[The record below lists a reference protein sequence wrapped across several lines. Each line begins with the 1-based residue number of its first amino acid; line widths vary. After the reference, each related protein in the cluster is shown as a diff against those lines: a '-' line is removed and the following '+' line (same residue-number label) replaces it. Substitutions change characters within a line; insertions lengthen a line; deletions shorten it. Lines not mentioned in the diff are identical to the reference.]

1 MWQIWTRPRPGPPQ
15 EPHPHHHT
23 PARPCHHDDP
33 GPRAAVPGEKDSMN
47 FELGTVRAGLVR
59 LGLTDTNWDIL
70 ANSLGAPVVYGGH
83 LLGGWLGDRKR
94 G

>member
-1 MWQIWTRPRPGPPQ
+1 
-15 EPHPHHHT
+15 
-23 PARPCHHDDP
+23 
-33 GPRAAVPGEKDSMN
+33 MN

-59 LGLTDTNWDIL
+59 LSLTDTDWDIL

>member
-1 MWQIWTRPRPGPPQ
+1 
-15 EPHPHHHT
+15 
-23 PARPCHHDDP
+23 
-33 GPRAAVPGEKDSMN
+33 MN

-59 LGLTDTNWDIL
+59 LGLTDTNWHIL
-70 ANSLGAPVVYGGH
+70 ANSPGALVVYGGH